1 MISLISVTIKS
12 NQDKASIPLSLS
24 EINHRCTKR
33 LKKLRRD
40 MIMVYIY
47 FKHSFIGTPLSSIDG
62 LPIAIKDNILVKDL
76 QCTASSM
83 ILKGFTA
90 PVDATVIKRLKAKG
104 AVIMGKT
111 NMDEFGM
118 GSLGMYGFD

>member
-1 MISLISVTIKS
+1 
-12 NQDKASIPLSLS
+12 
-24 EINHRCTKR
+24 
-33 LKKLRRD
+33 
-40 MIMVYIY
+40 
-47 FKHSFIGTPLSSIDG
+47 
-62 LPIAIKDNILVKDL
+62 
-76 QCTASSM
+76 M